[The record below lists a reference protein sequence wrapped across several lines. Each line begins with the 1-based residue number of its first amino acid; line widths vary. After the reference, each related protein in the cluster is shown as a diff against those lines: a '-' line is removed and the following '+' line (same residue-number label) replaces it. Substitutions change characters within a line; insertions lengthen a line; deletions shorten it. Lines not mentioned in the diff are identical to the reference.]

1 MGLKL
6 SQNGIRILKNFE
18 GVRLTAYKCT
28 AGKWTIGVGHTGS
41 VDGVAIHSGMKITEA
56 KCDELLK
63 TDIVRFEN
71 TVNNKCKNLNLNQNE
86 FDALVS
92 FTFNLGEGGLATL
105 IKNRNK
111 KQIADALLLY
121 NKSGGKVTQGLVTRR
136 QKERE
141 LFLTPCTDN
150 DNVVENTAK
159 TNNDNT
165 LPYKVK
171 TTSDLNIRSGAGTNH
186 GIIRTAKKGEILTVW
201 AIETNGNTKWG
212 KNGKEYFSLAYCE
225 RI

>member
-1 MGLKL
+1 MKL

-18 GVRLTAYKCT
+18 GVKLTAYKCT
-28 AGKWTIGVGHTGS
+28 ACVWTIGVGHTGT

-56 KCDELLK
+56 KCDELLRA
-63 TDIVRFEN
+63 DVVRFEKA
-71 TVNNKCKNLNLNQNE
+71 VNSKCAKLALNQNE

-141 LFLTPCTDN
+141 LFLTPCN
-150 DNVVENTAK
+150 DPVVENIS
-159 TNNDNT
+159 TND

-171 TTSDLNIRSGAGTNH
+171 TTSDLNIRSGAGTNYS
-186 GIIRTAKKGEILTVW
+186 IIRTAKKGEIMTVW

-212 KNGKEYFSLAYCE
+212 KNGKEYFCLDYCE
-225 RI
+225 VI